1 MDRQR
6 KQDGPQGKKTHRYT
20 REAGDYRGRNAKESA
35 GGYDGVSM
43 KRAGKLAGKRGR
55 NRV

>member
-1 MDRQR
+1 MGRKEGRHRDIQERQEFIEEGV
-6 KQDGPQGKKTHRYT
+6 Q
-20 REAGDYRGRNAKESA
+20 NESA

-43 KRAGKLAGKRGR
+43 KRAGKRGR

>member
-20 REAGDYRGRNAKESA
+20 REAGVYRGRSAKGSA

-43 KRAGKLAGKRGR
+43 KRAGKRGR